1 MEGMFSAGNPLLL
14 VLAIVCFIG
23 GGLWIYFSRRGK
35 TKEQIKAEQRAVSK
49 KFEQRLSQ
57 MNQTPYEQIQNRD
70 KIRAQRSKQD
80 QMADAAELLAER
92 QAQAKRKKK

>member
-35 TKEQIKAEQRAVSK
+35 TKEQIKAEQRAV
-49 KFEQRLSQ
+49 
-57 MNQTPYEQIQNRD
+57 
-70 KIRAQRSKQD
+70 
-80 QMADAAELLAER
+80 
-92 QAQAKRKKK
+92 